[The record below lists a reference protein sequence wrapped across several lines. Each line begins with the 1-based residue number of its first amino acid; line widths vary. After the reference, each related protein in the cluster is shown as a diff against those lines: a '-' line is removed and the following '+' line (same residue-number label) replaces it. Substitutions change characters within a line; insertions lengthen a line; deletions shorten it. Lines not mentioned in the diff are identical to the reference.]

1 MRRNKSS
8 SREASVPALSRPT
21 KNVCRMG
28 LGVVA
33 GGMMFVGQAD
43 AATIV
48 NESFESSPSA
58 QFGAFSSYAYS
69 QNYTSTNTPP
79 AAGLRYFTGDT
90 GLAEQSKVAALD
102 LTDAAPGGL
111 PAAVLDAGLGAF
123 DLSAYFSGY
132 LSQGDFSAVRL
143 QFMDASGA
151 PLGPIVEIGGGD
163 FVAALP
169 TGPNGDGVAGYKDF
183 GLDRETGAVP
193 AGARSADLT
202 IFTQRAAGAAA
213 DGYLDLLRLDVSA
226 VPEPSTGVLC
236 LSAAALLGLR
246 RRRRAPSDCT

>member
-1 MRRNKSS
+1 MRGIDSKPC
-8 SREASVPALSRPT
+8 AASRPAT
-21 KNVCRMG
+21 NVCRMG

-58 QFGAFSSYAYS
+58 QFGAFSSYAYA

-90 GLAEQSKVAALD
+90 GQPQQTRTATLN
-102 LTDAAPGGL
+102 LTDAASGI
-111 PAAVLDAGLGAF
+111 PAAALDAGLGAF
-123 DLSAYFSGY
+123 DLSAFFSTY
-132 LSQGDFSAVRL
+132 MFQTDYSAVRL
-143 QFMDASGA
+143 QFKDASGTL
-151 PLGPIVEIGGGD
+151 LGPVVEIGGAD

-169 TGPNGDGVAGYKDF
+169 MSFNEAGAPNYRDWAQ
-183 GLDRETGAVP
+183 DREAGAIP

-202 IFTQRAAGAAA
+202 IFTQRAAGDAA

-226 VPEPSTGVLC
+226 VPEPSTGVVG
-236 LSAAALLGLR
+236 LSAAALLALR
-246 RRRRAPSDCT
+246 RRRRARSHCT